1 MKKKMYNLIFQK
13 LSNVIKK
20 IENELEENK
29 VTNSHLNEQLERQ
42 KKQLELFN
50 SDVKEITEKKY
61 INIY

>member
-50 SDVKEITEKKY
+50 SDVKEITEKK
-61 INIY
+61 

>member
-1 MKKKMYNLIFQK
+1 MYNLIFQK
-13 LSNVIKK
+13 LSNDIKK

-50 SDVKEITEKKY
+50 SDVKEITEKK
-61 INIY
+61 